1 MKILHNTA
9 CGKRNHNQLNVKFAD
24 IPGLA
29 DLKARL
35 IDSVKQNHIAHAQLF
50 LGKPGALNLP
60 LALAYA
66 TYLHCENKGENDCCG
81 TCAACSKNLKY
92 IHPDTSF
99 VFPFRSIPKSEEVDQ
114 VKAETLKLWRSFLL
128 NQPFDDLTGWINQY
142 EGEDKPASISVET
155 SREIIRTL
163 SLKSFE
169 SKYKV
174 MLIWQP
180 ELMHQSAANGILKI
194 LEEPPPN
201 TFFLLVSNA
210 AERLLPTVL
219 SRTQLV
225 QVPLLTDDELGA
237 YLEQKFS
244 VKEERRQ
251 EIIQLADGNLNI
263 AIKLTSSEDDHY
275 ADKFAD
281 WMRSCFK
288 RDYGKLVAFADD
300 FHDLDKLNQRNLFL
314 YGLGLMRETLLHHSG
329 AEAISRAKSGEL
341 KFVKDFSKVM
351 NVDKIASVN
360 SLISGAH
367 YHLERNGSAKMIFL
381 DLSLQI
387 ANVLNPN

>member
-1 MKILHNTA
+1 MKILHHTE
-9 CGKRNHNQLNVKFAD
+9 CGKRNHNQPNVKFAD

-66 TYLHCENKGENDCCG
+66 TYLHCENKGEHDCCG

-99 VFPFRSIPKSEEVDQ
+99 VFPFRSIPKSEEADQ

-169 SKYKV
+169 SKYKI

-180 ELMHQSAANGILKI
+180 ELMHPSAANGILKI
-194 LEEPPPN
+194 LEEPPAN

-225 QVPLLTDDELGA
+225 QVPLLTDDEIEN
-237 YLEQKFS
+237 YLDQKLS
-244 VKEERRQ
+244 VSQDRRS
-251 EIIQLADGNLNI
+251 EIVQLADGNLNQ

-329 AEAISRAKSGEL
+329 AEGISRAKSGEL

-367 YHLERNGSAKMIFL
+367 YNLERNGSAKMIFL

>member
-1 MKILHNTA
+1 M
-9 CGKRNHNQLNVKFAD
+9 KFAD

-29 DLKARL
+29 DIKARL
-35 IDSVKQNHIAHAQLF
+35 VDSVKQNHIAHAQLF
-50 LGKPGALNLP
+50 LGKAGALNLP

-66 TYLHCENKGENDCCG
+66 TYLHCENKGEHDSCG
-81 TCAACSKNLKY
+81 ACAACSKNLKY

-99 VFPFRSIPKSEEVDQ
+99 IFPFRSITKSEDADQ
-114 VKAETLKLWRSFLL
+114 VKAETLKQWRSFLL
-128 NQPFDDLTGWINQY
+128 NQPFDDLSGWINTY

-163 SLKSFE
+163 ALKPFE

-180 ELMHQSAANGILKI
+180 ELMHPSAANGILKI

-225 QVPLLTDDELGA
+225 QVPLSTDTEIDT
-237 YLEQKFS
+237 YLSEVHQ
-244 VKEERRQ
+244 VPEVRRA
-251 EIIQLADGNLNI
+251 EIIQLADGNLNL
-263 AIKLTSSEDDHY
+263 AIKLIGSEDDHY
-275 ADKFAD
+275 ADRFAD

-288 RDYGKLVAFADD
+288 RDYKKLVTFADD
-300 FHDLDKLNQRNLFL
+300 FHELDKLNQRHLFQ
-314 YGLGLMRETLLHHSG
+314 YGLGLMRETLLHRSG
-329 AEAISRAKSGEL
+329 AEAISRTKSGEL

-351 NVDKIASVN
+351 TVDKIAAVN
-360 SLISGAH
+360 SLISTAH

-387 ANVLNPN
+387 ANAINPN